1 MPDDGADG
9 GSRPLALLGADDAE
23 PRRIVRLVLDEALGG
38 RRSPEIEQERAIAIY
53 DLLETNSF
61 RLADGRPGPYDL
73 QLGLD
78 TGRLLF
84 RVRDAAGADLATIGL
99 ALGPFRRTIRD
110 YFAVCE
116 SYYDAIRRLAPSQIE
131 AIDMGRRSLHD
142 EGSRLLQ
149 DRLAGKAEID
159 FQTARRL
166 FTLVCVLH
174 VRR

>member
-9 GSRPLALLGADDAE
+9 GPLPPDPPTAACAG
-23 PRRIVRLVLDEALGG
+23 RSRIVRIALDEALGG
-38 RRSPEIEQERAIAIY
+38 RRSPEVEQERTIAIY
-53 DLLETNSF
+53 DLLESNSF
-61 RLADGRPGPYDL
+61 RLADGQPGPYDL
-73 QLGLD
+73 ELGLD

-84 RVRDAAGADLATIGL
+84 RVRHVDGGELATIGL

-131 AIDMGRRSLHD
+131 AIDMGRRSLHN

-149 DRLAGKAEID
+149 DRLSGKAEID